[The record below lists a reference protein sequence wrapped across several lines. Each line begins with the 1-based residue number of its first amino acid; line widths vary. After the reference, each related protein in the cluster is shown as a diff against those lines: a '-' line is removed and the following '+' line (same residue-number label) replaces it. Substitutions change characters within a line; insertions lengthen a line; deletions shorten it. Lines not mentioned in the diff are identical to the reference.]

1 MQTQTNEIIQ
11 MGFFILLF
19 NLLPH
24 QPVLLALLIVE
35 RFVVVKLLKG

>member
-11 MGFFILLF
+11 MGLFILLF
-19 NLLPH
+19 TLLPH
-24 QPVLLALLIVE
+24 QPILLALLIVE